1 LNCENKSLTNDI
13 FLRESLSLKKL
24 FAMRK
29 KIFYPVAF
37 LALSAALITGGCK
50 NRENANKNI
59 GAEEITPLEN
69 KQEIKK
75 QVKEFLYPLPTT
87 LEVVQMLQDIGI
99 SYIIGISN
107 PTENVNKYMS
117 SRSKAMALGVYG
129 ADLSYASV
137 YNMQQDVISYLDVI
151 RKLAGDLYLQD
162 VYNEKIVERIN
173 NNLNNKDSLVNILT
187 NVLFESYNKLNR
199 NGKGDI
205 ALMMVTGG
213 WVEALYLT
221 THVSANSYDNYEL
234 VKIIAGQKESLD
246 KLMDVL
252 NERKDDPA
260 ILDLIETLQPLQ
272 DLYNKAGDSMTE
284 KQLHAISVETEKIR
298 NKLLS

>member
-1 LNCENKSLTNDI
+1 MTMKSSSFIVSLGI
-13 FLRESLSLKKL
+13 FLIVLSGMT
-24 FAMRK
+24 A
-29 KIFYPVAF
+29 
-37 LALSAALITGGCK
+37 CK
-50 NRENANKNI
+50 HRSPSSPATSE
-59 GAEEITPLEN
+59 EEITPLES
-69 KQEIKK
+69 KQELKK
-75 QVKEFLYPLPTT
+75 QVQEFLYPLPTT
-87 LEVVQMLQDIGI
+87 MEVVQMLQDIGI

-107 PTENVNKYMS
+107 PVENVDKYMS
-117 SRSKAMALGVYG
+117 SRSKAIALGVYG

-151 RKLAGDLYLQD
+151 RKLAGELYLQD

-173 NNLNNKDSLVNILT
+173 DNLNNKDSLVNILT
-187 NVLFESYNKLNR
+187 NVLFESYNKLNQ

-252 NERKDDPA
+252 NEHKDDPS
-260 ILDLIETLQPLQ
+260 IRQLIETLQPLKQ
-272 DLYNKAGDSMTE
+272 IYDEAGDSLTE
-284 KQLHAISVETEKIR
+284 KQLREISSEVEKIR

>member
-1 LNCENKSLTNDI
+1 MIIRWDSVSLDI
-13 FLRESLSLKKL
+13 MKNTRAMKRSFFTVSLIILSLIWL
-24 FAMRK
+24 
-29 KIFYPVAF
+29 VGT
-37 LALSAALITGGCK
+37 SCK
-50 NRENANKNI
+50 NRQTSTSREDESENI
-59 GAEEITPLEN
+59 PIEN
-69 KQEIKK
+69 KQELKK
-75 QVKEFLYPLPTT
+75 QVQEFLYPLPTT
-87 LEVVQMLQDIGI
+87 VEVVQMLQDIGI

-107 PTENVNKYMS
+107 PTENADKYMS
-117 SRSKAMALGVYG
+117 SRSKAIALGVYG

-151 RKLAGDLYLQD
+151 RKLAGELYLQD

-187 NVLFESYNKLNR
+187 NVLFESYNKLNQ

-260 ILDLIETLQPLQ
+260 IAELIRTLQPLKA
-272 DLYNKAGDSMTE
+272 LYDEAGDSLTE
-284 KQLHAISVETEKIR
+284 DQLHKISAEVEKVR

>member
-1 LNCENKSLTNDI
+1 MRTRILYPFAVL
-13 FLRESLSLKKL
+13 L
-24 FAMRK
+24 FTT
-29 KIFYPVAF
+29 IVFI
-37 LALSAALITGGCK
+37 SGCK
-50 NRENANKNI
+50 NKGAATRE
-59 GAEEITPLEN
+59 GVSGEIAPLEN
-69 KQEIKK
+69 KQELKK
-75 QVKEFLYPLPTT
+75 QVQDFLYPLPTT

-107 PTENVNKYMS
+107 PIENVNKYMS
-117 SRSKAMALGVYG
+117 SRSKALALGVYG

-151 RKLAGDLYLQD
+151 RKLAGELYLQD

-187 NVLFESYNKLNR
+187 NVLFESYNKLNQ
-199 NGKGDI
+199 NGKGDV
-205 ALMMVTGG
+205 ALMMVSGG

-234 VKIIAGQKESLD
+234 VKIIAGQKESLE
-246 KLMDVL
+246 KLLDVL
-252 NERKDDPA
+252 NERKDDAPVQE
-260 ILDLIETLQPLQ
+260 LIETLQPLKK
-272 DLYNKAGDSMTE
+272 LYDNAGDSMTE
-284 KQLHAISVETEKIR
+284 KQLHAIATETEKIR

>member
-1 LNCENKSLTNDI
+1 MKNTRAMKRSFFTVSLI
-13 FLRESLSLKKL
+13 ILSLIWL
-24 FAMRK
+24 
-29 KIFYPVAF
+29 VGT
-37 LALSAALITGGCK
+37 SCK
-50 NRENANKNI
+50 NRQTSTSREDESENI
-59 GAEEITPLEN
+59 PIEN
-69 KQEIKK
+69 KQELKK
-75 QVKEFLYPLPTT
+75 QVQEFLYPLPTT
-87 LEVVQMLQDIGI
+87 VEVVQMLQDIGI

-107 PTENVNKYMS
+107 PTENADKYMS
-117 SRSKAMALGVYG
+117 SRSKAIALGVYG

-151 RKLAGDLYLQD
+151 RKLAGELYLQD

-187 NVLFESYNKLNR
+187 NVLFESYNKLNQ

-260 ILDLIETLQPLQ
+260 IAELIRTLQPLKA
-272 DLYNKAGDSMTE
+272 LYDEAGDSLTE
-284 KQLHAISVETEKIR
+284 DQLHKISAEVEKVR